1 MKTCWLRTVEG
12 YKTNSPTGPEV
23 SQFLNS
29 IAKMRVP
36 ILECLRSRCALGAI
50 FLGISNLSHLV
61 NAQVSNSTGG
71 QTVANTILVFARD
84 QASSYSA
91 TSGLNG
97 YGIPFQLQLVPQA
110 GITLPT
116 LNSSATQGN
125 YGGFII
131 LGEVSYDYGNN
142 SWASA
147 LTADQFATLYAYQES
162 FGVRMVR
169 IDVYPGPAFDVV
181 PTIAEIGRAHV

>member
-1 MKTCWLRTVEG
+1 
-12 YKTNSPTGPEV
+12 
-23 SQFLNS
+23 
-29 IAKMRVP
+29 MRVP
-36 ILECLRSRCALGAI
+36 IFERVRPTWVLSAI
-50 FLGISNLSHLV
+50 FLGISHLSHLV

-116 LNSSATQGN
+116 LNSSANQGN
-125 YGGFII
+125 YGGIII
-131 LGEVSYDYGNN
+131 LSEVSYDYGNN

-147 LTADQFATLYAYQES
+147 LTAAQFTTLYAYQES

-169 IDVYPGPAFDVV
+169 
-181 PTIAEIGRAHV
+181 